1 MKIPYPE
8 AAPDDY
14 SVKAQYMKLSPE
26 WFGLVQALI
35 PRLEVR
41 ALWENMTDSEYETL
55 IDWIRSIMTPAE
67 VIVSTGEA
75 VKVRSSVNIS
85 VSAGVWSSVSWD
97 IEEFDDLAMHD
108 SANPSRLTA
117 INAGDYEAVLQLGI
131 QGGSG
136 YFSIRILLNNVT
148 EIAHII
154 EQSATHD
161 RSSVAIARVRMSAGD
176 YVVAQFN
183 SGVGSIVLPS
193 SYLFFA
199 LTRLK

>member
-1 MKIPYPE
+1 
-8 AAPDDY
+8 
-14 SVKAQYMKLSPE
+14 MKLSPD

-35 PRLEVR
+35 TRLETR
-41 ALWENMTDSEYETL
+41 SLWEDMSDAEYVTL
-55 IDWIRSIMTPAE
+55 VDWVRSIMIPAE
-67 VIVSTGEA
+67 VNLGTLEA
-75 VKVRSSVNIS
+75 VKVRSSVN
-85 VSAGVWSSVSWD
+85 VNVPAGVWTPVNWD

-193 SYLFFA
+193 TYLFFA